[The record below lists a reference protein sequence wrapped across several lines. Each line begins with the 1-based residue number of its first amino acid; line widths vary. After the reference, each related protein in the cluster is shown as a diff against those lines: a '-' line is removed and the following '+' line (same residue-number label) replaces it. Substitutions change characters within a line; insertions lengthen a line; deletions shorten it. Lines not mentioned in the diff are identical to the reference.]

1 MTRGPA
7 KVAYG
12 LLVRTLYG
20 YPSSTVS
27 RRLVRTVVD
36 KAGSNPARST
46 VFVSVFLGVKVMHY
60 RNGRP
65 AKNGDEIV
73 SLESGSGKINGV
85 GVLIRA
91 VPGNDFC
98 NGIIANDR
106 TGSFVGAVLCDCLH
120 VDDVAVLLAG
130 QSLDKRPDGK

>member
-1 MTRGPA
+1 MGFRYSKEEDA
-7 KVAYG
+7 KQTG
-12 LLVRTLYG
+12 LPHHSRFDSCPIHLVLM
-20 YPSSTVS
+20 
-27 RRLVRTVVD
+27 
-36 KAGSNPARST
+36 
-46 VFVSVFLGVKVMHY
+46 SVFLGVKVMHY

-120 VDDVAVLLAG
+120 VDDVASLLAEKC
-130 QSLDKRPDGK
+130 LDKRRV